1 MIKHFKKILPILLFI
16 GFTNCSTSQKIALQ
30 EKTPFNIVSAFSQ
43 EWTAGQENGGSG
55 MNVHVTIQN
64 INKESIVLNDF
75 YFRGRKTTLED
86 VSTNNNGLYVAY
98 FINPTKTEKEII
110 LHKDHKKEA
119 GNEPPHLQEKI
130 PFTLSTNEGV
140 ISYTENGKL
149 NYYKIK
155 NIVNKFPVFY
165 PSAPENKQ

>member
-1 MIKHFKKILPILLFI
+1 MIKYFKKILPILILI

-30 EKTPFNIVSAFSQ
+30 EKTPFNIVSVFSQ
-43 EWTAGQENGGSG
+43 KWTAGQENGGSG

-64 INKESIVLNDF
+64 IDGATYELKDF
-75 YFRGRKTTLED
+75 YFRGRKTILED
-86 VSTNNNGLYVAY
+86 ASTNNNGLYVAY

-119 GNEPPHLQEKI
+119 GNEPPHLEGKF
-130 PFTLSTNEGV
+130 PFILENDEGI

-149 NYYKIK
+149 KYHKLK

-165 PSAPENKQ
+165 PSAPKNKQ